1 MPLPI
6 NFPKNAKRRI
16 RSALRVAIGP
26 AAGVA
31 AGFLAGGFFG
41 ALAGAVIGS
50 LLGELFR
57 RSSFSGSLTKY
68 LRDPDARPDGPPIDE
83 AFRGACLLAGFVVS
97 FDPGSDLGID
107 GGETAMAAGF
117 ERVALTRIA
126 LDGGS
131 GLGRARLGAFS
142 RLAQS
147 LLPSAASYQA
157 KLLIRSY
164 FAQEGCEPLP
174 GALCAWALLKARRP
188 QPDKAAHAKMRAF
201 LRQAGCPE
209 ETIRVSEG
217 RLFPQRAEDWEM
229 LGLKPGASR
238 EEIKKSFRALSRAF
252 HPDGLGGI
260 DPERRKEAEEAFRR
274 VRAAYERLS
283 E

>member
-1 MPLPI
+1 MLLPI

-16 RSALRVAIGP
+16 RSAMRVAIGP
-26 AAGVA
+26 AAGSVS
-31 AGFLAGGFFG
+31 GFLVGGFFG

-68 LRDPDARPDGPPIDE
+68 LRDPDARPEGPPFDE
-83 AFRGACLLAGFVVS
+83 AFPGACLLAGFVVC
-97 FDPGSDLGID
+97 FDPGSDLGVG
-107 GGETAMAAGF
+107 GGEPAKGF

-126 LDGGS
+126 LDDGT
-131 GLGRARLGAFS
+131 GLSRSRMSAFS

-157 KLLIRSY
+157 QTLIHAY
-164 FAQEGCEPLP
+164 FAQDGSEPIP
-174 GALCAWALLKARRP
+174 GALCAWALFKARWP
-188 QPDKAAHAKMRAF
+188 LPDKAALATMRAF
-201 LRQAGCPE
+201 LGQAGCPE
-209 ETIRVSEG
+209 ETIRVCEG
-217 RLFPQRAEDWEM
+217 SLFPQRAEDWEM

-238 EEIKKSFRALSRAF
+238 EEIKKSFRALSHAF
-252 HPDGLGGI
+252 HPDGLGGL
-260 DPERRKEAEEAFRR
+260 DPQRRKEAEEAFRR